1 MISGLF
7 TWICVQWFKLSGWT
21 IPKNIPKELRTYVMA
36 VAPHTS
42 NVDFFVG
49 VAARKIMKLDVKF
62 MAKKELFKFPVRR
75 LLLNLGGYPV
85 DRSGNRKTSMVDYI
99 VNIFEKTEPFAMCV
113 APEGT
118 RSKVDS
124 LKTGFYHIALKAG
137 VPIVLVG
144 FDYQKK
150 TIEVADA
157 FLPSGDIEKDMVSMF
172 KFFSSITPKVP
183 ENFGLSLSKTL

>member
-1 MISGLF
+1 
-7 TWICVQWFKLSGWT
+7 
-21 IPKNIPKELRTYVMA
+21 MA

-49 VAARKIMKLDVKF
+49 VAARREMGLDVKF
-62 MAKKELFKFPVRR
+62 MAKKELFKFPVKR

-85 DRSGNRKTSMVDYI
+85 DRSGNKKTSMVDYV
-99 VNIFEKTEPFAMCV
+99 VNIFKKSKPFAMCV

-118 RSKVDS
+118 RSRVEK

-157 FLPSGDIEKDMVSMF
+157 FFPTGDIENDMINMF
-172 KFFSSITPKVP
+172 KFFSSISPKVP
-183 ENFGLSLSKTL
+183 ENFGLSLSKTH